1 MRRAGSSNA
10 RPAGRRRAAGVAAL
24 ILLAAAGCTRERP
37 TGEGPLPPADATYT
51 ARGVVYQLPAQPGG
65 DVMIHHEA
73 IPEFV
78 DRKGERSGMDSM
90 TMPFTLAPEAGATD
104 LQEGDKVEITFE
116 LRWKDGNLRI
126 VRLTELPAGTELNLG
141 GGAVTDD
148 PPAPAASPAAETGA
162 EAGAAA
168 SADATPASSPAA
180 SPATGAP
187 GQP

>member
-1 MRRAGSSNA
+1 MKGAGSSNA
-10 RPAGRRRAAGVAAL
+10 RAAGRRRAAGGAAR
-24 ILLAAAGCTRERP
+24 ILRAAGGSTRERP

-148 PPAPAASPAAETGA
+148 PPAASPAAETGA